1 MTTLYGVID
10 AIYFNYS
17 LFGVTWYLNPERTI
31 KFKKTGYFRHELI
44 DRNVVNKDDIF
55 NLNVGSYIEMQ
66 EAE

>member
-31 KFKKTGYFRHELI
+31 KFEKTGYFRHELI

-55 NLNVGSYIEMQ
+55 NLNVGSYVEMQ